1 MGTTILRENAA
12 MYATRDE
19 AKIREMLESMHRA
32 HHRKDADAITAP
44 YAADA
49 EVFNLAPPLTHHGRD
64 REETQ
69 AWLDTW
75 ATPIEI
81 SARDMEVTVTG
92 DFAFAHGF
100 LHMHGRKKGADRP
113 VDFWMRETLCLERR
127 RGAWLIVHEHAS
139 VPFYM
144 DGSNRPAFDLKPD
157 SLEET
162 EAVTINP

>member
-32 HHRKDADAITAP
+32 HQSKDATGITAP
-44 YAADA
+44 YAPDA

-64 REETQ
+64 RQETQ

-81 SARDMEVTVTG
+81 SARDLEITVTG

-100 LHMHGRKKGADRP
+100 LHMHGTKKGADHA
-113 VDFWMRETLCLERR
+113 VDFWMRETLCFERR
-127 RGAWLIVHEHAS
+127 RGAWQIVHEHTS

-144 DGSNRPAFDLKPD
+144 DASSCPAFDLQPE
-157 SLEET
+157 SL
-162 EAVTINP
+162 

>member
-1 MGTTILRENAA
+1 MGTTILRQNAA

-19 AKIREMLESMHRA
+19 SKIREMLQGIYQAHREKEA
-32 HHRKDADAITAP
+32 GAITAP
-44 YAADA
+44 YAEDA
-49 EVFNLAPPLTHHGRD
+49 AVFNLAPPLAHPGRD

-81 SARDMEVTVTG
+81 DSRDIEITISG

-100 LHMHGRKKGADRP
+100 LHMRGTKKGAQQP

-127 RGAWLIVHEHAS
+127 RGGWRIVHEHTS

-144 DGSNRPAFDLKPD
+144 DASTRPAFDLEPE
-157 SLEET
+157 SQ
-162 EAVTINP
+162 